1 MKACGRAM
9 GEAVWVKHPLPGCS
23 SSPFLLLTCCIC
35 RQCFMLQCARWRIWC
50 VKRGLKIFAVHYSCV
65 MMSTFQKA
73 VRCYLCLCR
82 FCVLLSLIFLI
93 TDTELE
99 SLHLPATMST
109 LEFVFFF
116 FLQCRNILW
125 ANIVKCEEALWCT
138 CLGLQDCVG
147 SVRQSVFIIR
157 IQFTWRTSVFL
168 LLENNSSWP
177 WPKHVQ
183 KVAMAVPKHPGV
195 VTQ

>member
-82 FCVLLSLIFLI
+82 FCVLLSLIFFI

-116 FLQCRNILW
+116 FSCSVGTYCELTLW
-125 ANIVKCEEALWCT
+125 NVKKLSDARAW
-138 CLGLQDCVG
+138 DY
-147 SVRQSVFIIR
+147 
-157 IQFTWRTSVFL
+157 RTVL
-168 LLENNSSWP
+168 
-177 WPKHVQ
+177 
-183 KVAMAVPKHPGV
+183 AV
-195 VTQ
+195 

>member
-82 FCVLLSLIFLI
+82 FCVLLSLIFFI

-125 ANIVKCEEALWCT
+125 ANIVKCEEALWCM
-138 CLGLQDCVG
+138 CLGLQDCW
-147 SVRQSVFIIR
+147 QC
-157 IQFTWRTSVFL
+157 RTVCIYHSYTICFYFL
-168 LLENNSSWP
+168 LDVLLFSFYW
-177 WPKHVQ
+177 KTI
-183 KVAMAVPKHPGV
+183 VAGHDLSMCRK
-195 VTQ
+195 